1 MPRGCAPGTSW
12 PAREIRET
20 GIDRAAVRVNNVC
33 TMTKKLSDKKLAV
46 LGAGKLG
53 GILLRAYLK
62 QGLFSAKNVSATV
75 KHTEKA
81 EKLAKE
87 LGVAVTT
94 ENRKAVRGADI
105 VLLGVKPQVVGE
117 VLKEIAPELGEKTL
131 VISVAASVPTSY
143 IEQHAGA
150 KVPVVRAM
158 PNTPATVGCGMTG
171 ICRGA
176 HAGRE
181 HLETAQAMFDAVGR
195 TVVVDEKNMDA
206 VTGLSASGPAF
217 VYIILESL
225 AEAGVKVGL
234 PRDIS
239 TLLAAQTMKGAAS
252 VVLETGEHPAQLK
265 DAVTTPA
272 GCTIDGIMELEEG
285 KLRVTLIK
293 AVVKATQRASE
304 LLFEK

>member
-1 MPRGCAPGTSW
+1 MAH
-12 PAREIRET
+12 
-20 GIDRAAVRVNNVC
+20 
-33 TMTKKLSDKKLAV
+33 KLSDKKLAV
-46 LGAGKLG
+46 LGTGKLG

-62 QGLFSAKNVSATV
+62 QELFSPKRVTATV
-75 KHTEKA
+75 KHAEKA
-81 EKLAKE
+81 SAMAKF
-87 LGVAVTT
+87 LGDTATT
-94 ENRKAVRGADI
+94 ENARAAHGADI
-105 VLLGVKPQVVGE
+105 VVLGVKPQVVGD
-117 VLKEIAPELGEKTL
+117 VLKEIASELTERTL

-143 IEQHAGA
+143 IEQRLGG

-158 PNTPATVGCGMTG
+158 PNTPSAVGCGMTG

-176 HAGRE
+176 HAGAE
-181 HLETAQAMFDAVGR
+181 HLEMARAMFNAVGR

-217 VYIILESL
+217 AYIILESL

-234 PRDIS
+234 PRDVA

-252 VVLETGEHPAQLK
+252 VVLETGDHPALLK

-293 AVVKATQRASE
+293 AVVKATSRAGE

>member
-1 MPRGCAPGTSW
+1 MPQ
-12 PAREIRET
+12 
-20 GIDRAAVRVNNVC
+20 
-33 TMTKKLSDKKLAV
+33 KLSDKKLAV
-46 LGAGKLG
+46 LGTGKLG

-62 QGLFSAKNVSATV
+62 QKLFSAKRVTATV
-75 KHTEKA
+75 KHAEKA
-81 EKLAKE
+81 ATLAKE
-87 LGVAVTT
+87 LGINVTT

-105 VLLGVKPQVVGE
+105 VLLGVKPQVVGD
-117 VLKEIAPELGEKTL
+117 VLKEIAPELSEKTL

-143 IEQHAGA
+143 IEQHLGG
-150 KVPVVRAM
+150 KIPVVRVM
-158 PNTPATVGCGMTG
+158 PNTCSTVGCGMAG

-176 HAGRE
+176 NA
-181 HLETAQAMFDAVGR
+181 TAAHIDIAMAMFDAVGR

-234 PRDIS
+234 ARDIA

-252 VVLETGEHPAQLK
+252 VVLETGDHPALLK

-272 GCTIDGIMELEEG
+272 GCTIDGILELEEG

-293 AVVKATQRASE
+293 AVVKATSRAGE

>member
-1 MPRGCAPGTSW
+1 MAQ
-12 PAREIRET
+12 
-20 GIDRAAVRVNNVC
+20 
-33 TMTKKLSDKKLAV
+33 KLSDKKLAV
-46 LGAGKLG
+46 LGTGKLG

-62 QGLFSAKNVSATV
+62 QELFLPKRVTATV
-75 KHTEKA
+75 KHAEKA
-81 EKLAKE
+81 SVMAKE
-87 LGVAVTT
+87 LGVSVTT
-94 ENRKAVRGADI
+94 ENAKAARGADI
-105 VLLGVKPQVVGE
+105 VLLGVKPQVVGD
-117 VLKEIAPELGEKTL
+117 VLKEIASELNEKTL

-143 IEQHAGA
+143 IEQRLGE

-158 PNTPATVGCGMTG
+158 PNTPSAVGCGMTG

-176 HAGRE
+176 HAGAE
-181 HLETAQAMFDAVGR
+181 HLEMARAMFDAVGR

-217 VYIILESL
+217 AYIILESL

-234 PRDIS
+234 PRDVA
-239 TLLAAQTMKGAAS
+239 TLLAAQMMKGAAS
-252 VVLETGEHPAQLK
+252 VVLETGDHPALLK

-293 AVVKATQRASE
+293 AVVKATSRAGE

>member
-1 MPRGCAPGTSW
+1 
-12 PAREIRET
+12 
-20 GIDRAAVRVNNVC
+20 
-33 TMTKKLSDKKLAV
+33 MTTKLSDKNLAV

-62 QGLFSAKNVSATV
+62 QGLFSAKRVTSTV
-75 KHTEKA
+75 RHEEKA
-81 EKLAKE
+81 AALARE
-87 LGVAVTT
+87 LGINVTT
-94 ENRKAVRGADI
+94 NNRNAVKDADI
-105 VLLGVKPQVVGE
+105 VLLAVKPQVIGD
-117 VLKEIAPELGEKTL
+117 VLKEIKPALGKDTL
-131 VISVAASVPTSY
+131 VISVAASVPTAY
-143 IEQHAGA
+143 IEQRVGE

-158 PNTPATVGCGMTG
+158 PNTCSTVGCGMTG
-171 ICRGA
+171 ICRGSQA
-176 HAGRE
+176 STE
-181 HLETAQAMFDAVGR
+181 HLEIAQAMFGAVGR

-217 VYIILESL
+217 AYIILESF

-234 PRDIS
+234 PRDIA

-252 VVLETGEHPAQLK
+252 VVLETGDHPALLK

-272 GCTIDGIMELEEG
+272 GCTIDGILELEEG

-293 AVVKATQRASE
+293 AVVKSTQRAGE